1 MKNYWF
7 IGDIHGE
14 VRLLNK
20 LLEQVVRFD
29 PEEIIF
35 VGDYIDRGPYSKQVI
50 DRIMELDVP
59 SHCLLGNHEMLLLD
73 ALESTGFG
81 HSPVE
86 LWYYNGGE
94 TTLQS
99 FGFNSFF
106 SFQSDMEPEY
116 LRFFRNLRM
125 NHVVHMTDQ
134 QRVMAVHAGVS
145 PAIPLEDQMNMKN
158 YRDLNKYMQEHH
170 IDPGD
175 SFLWVREDFFN
186 SPPGLWDGYLLVHGH
201 TPVLKLKR
209 FISRKG
215 QKNFLF
221 VEDDLCIRKETET
234 GKIVSIDIDSGSA
247 VSGRLTGLGFFMGNE
262 GEPEEKVR
270 MRSLTVTAGEII
282 PRDLGVA
289 E

>member
-35 VGDYIDRGPYSKQVI
+35 VGDYIDRGPDSQQVI
-50 DRIMELDVP
+50 DRITKLDVP
-59 SHCLLGNHEMLLLD
+59 AHCLLGNHEMLLLD
-73 ALESTGFG
+73 ALENAGFG
-81 HSPVE
+81 HRPVE
-86 LWYYNGGE
+86 LWFYNGGE

-106 SFQSDMEPEY
+106 SFQSDIEPEY
-116 LRFFRNLRM
+116 LRFFRNLKM
-125 NHVVHMTDQ
+125 NHEVHMTDQ
-134 QRVMAVHAGVS
+134 LRVMAVHAGVS

-158 YRDLNKYMQEHH
+158 YRDLNKYLQEHH

-186 SPPGLWDGYLLVHGH
+186 SPPGLWDGYLIVHGH
-201 TPVLKLKR
+201 TPVLKLKH
-209 FISRKG
+209 FISRKD

-262 GEPEEKVR
+262 GESKDKVR

-282 PRDLGVA
+282 PRDLGAA

>member
-59 SHCLLGNHEMLLLD
+59 AHCLLGNHEMLLLD

>member
-35 VGDYIDRGPYSKQVI
+35 VGDYIDRGPDSKQVI
-50 DRIMELDVP
+50 DRITKLDVP
-59 SHCLLGNHEMLLLD
+59 AHCLLGNHEMLLLD
-73 ALESTGFG
+73 ALENAGFG
-81 HSPVE
+81 HRPVE
-86 LWYYNGGE
+86 LWFYNGGE

-106 SFQSDMEPEY
+106 SFQSDIEPEY
-116 LRFFRNLRM
+116 LRFFRNLKM
-125 NHVVHMTDQ
+125 NHEVHMTDQ

-158 YRDLNKYMQEHH
+158 YRDLNKYLQEHH

-186 SPPGLWDGYLLVHGH
+186 SPPGLWDGYLIVHGH
-201 TPVLKLKR
+201 TPVLKLKH
-209 FISRKG
+209 FISRKD

-262 GEPEEKVR
+262 GESEDKVR
-270 MRSLTVTAGEII
+270 MRSLTVTSGEII
-282 PRDLGVA
+282 PRDLGAA